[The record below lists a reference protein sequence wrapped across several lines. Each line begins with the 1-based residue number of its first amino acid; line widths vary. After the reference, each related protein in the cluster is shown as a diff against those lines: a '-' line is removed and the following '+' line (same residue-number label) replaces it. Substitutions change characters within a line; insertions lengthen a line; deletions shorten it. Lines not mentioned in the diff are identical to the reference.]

1 MYKRSCVIAISDIDG
16 KKFMF
21 KNRDRNYTPQL
32 KIYHTIRNGVEM
44 VYFRDEHTG
53 WVEGI
58 NEHGIGVANSAL
70 MVLWDE
76 KEGKKGKKKD
86 HATLGIVG
94 SRDAGRILKTLE
106 STNIEDALDRVIH
119 YDGGVRGHTFLSD
132 GNVAKSIEHTARHEA
147 FISDLATGGVHVRSN
162 HGDHYPDAG
171 YTIGENKES
180 SHTRLKKVL
189 EAISEGCGSPEDLI
203 KKLYAQRFEDPSS
216 PFNVVRKTDN
226 MYTSSQ
232 LIYDF
237 ENRKISLYLVPEDCE
252 YLGYVKDFERQGN
265 CSFEVYRLGHF
276 NDDGSF
282 NLKKVKGNPV
292 RVASRAKQAMTK
304 EKAEKKY
311 VEPILVKKIK
321 RLFDT
326 KDFSNKD
333 VKYIDDQFKESRT
346 PLMDRDE
353 SIFIEWQQIVEE
365 DIPIREWRSEEIL
378 PDFDID
384 YEVDSISLVG
394 DVEWVNQKGGVY
406 IQGKAL
412 VIGRWNTNDVNFID
426 PFDYVRVVDTD
437 FEIPL
442 DPYFSTYE
450 EGWEKTWRHFYRNR
464 TVPNGSSKREKQ
476 ITRGWEGVYNFSKV
490 IDFQFPV
497 FEDKFLDIQYQIHVG
512 AIDLGSRTSRPRR
525 K

>member
-1 MYKRSCVIAISDIDG
+1 MYKRSCVIAISDING

-58 NEHGIGVANSAL
+58 NEHGVGVANSAL

-76 KEGKKGKKKD
+76 KEGKGGKKKD
-86 HATLGIVG
+86 NITLGALG
-94 SRDAGRILKTLE
+94 SRDASRIIKTLE
-106 STNIEDALDRVIH
+106 CRTFEDALDTVIH

-132 GNVAKSIEHTARHEA
+132 GVEAKSVEHTARHEA
-147 FISDLATGGVHVRSN
+147 FISDLSAGKHHVRSN
-162 HGDHYPDAG
+162 HGDHYSDAG

-180 SHTRLKKVL
+180 SHTRLKKVVETL
-189 EAISEGCGSPEDLI
+189 SDVESPEDLI

-237 ENRKISLYLVPEDCE
+237 ENRMISLYLVPEDCE
-252 YLGYVKDFERQGN
+252 YLGYVKDFERKGR
-265 CSFEVYRLGHF
+265 CSFEVYRLGYF
-276 NDDGSF
+276 NEDGSF
-282 NLKKVKGNPV
+282 NLKKIKGNPV

-304 EKAEKKY
+304 EKAEKKF
-311 VEPILVKKIK
+311 VGPIIQRKVKN
-321 RLFDT
+321 LFDKQDLT
-326 KDFSNKD
+326 DKA
-333 VKYIDDQFKESRT
+333 VKHIDDQFKKSSI

-353 SIFIEWQQIVEE
+353 NLFIEWQQIIEE
-365 DIPIREWRSEEIL
+365 DMPINAWRSRELL
-378 PDFDID
+378 PESDLS
-384 YEVDSISLVG
+384 YGVDDVSLVG
-394 DVEWVNQKGGVY
+394 DVEWVSQRGGVY

-412 VIGRWNTNDVNFID
+412 IRGRWNINEYEFLEKYE
-426 PFDYVRVVDTD
+426 YVRIADTD
-437 FEIPL
+437 FKIPI
-442 DPYFSTYE
+442 DPYFSIYE
-450 EGWEKTWRHFYRNR
+450 EKWWKKWNPFYKYR
-464 TVPNGSSKREKQ
+464 TVPNGVQKTDSDQ
-476 ITRGWEGVYNFSKV
+476 ITRGWEGIYNFSKV
-490 IDFQFPV
+490 ISFRFPV
-497 FEDKFLDIQYQIHVG
+497 FEDKLLDLQYRLHIGVVEVS
-512 AIDLGSRTSRPRR
+512 SRTPRSRR